1 MTSQTKKF
9 DICIIGAGPGG
20 YVAAIR
26 AAQLGLKVGI
36 VEANHLGGICLNW
49 GCIPTKAL
57 LKSSEVNHL
66 LHNLDQFGF
75 SAEKIKFDFTKIIE
89 RSRAVSKRLSGGIA
103 GLMKKNK
110 IEVIDGFAKF
120 LDSKKI
126 SVTKSDSTG
135 SPYLG
140 GFERKE
146 NDLNGHFQRE
156 GERVSG
162 AMGVHTTIEAAYFVI
177 ATGARARVIAG
188 MEPDVENIWTY
199 REAMTPKALP
209 KSLLVVGSG
218 AIGAEFASFYRNM
231 GAEVTLIEM
240 AENILPVED
249 EEISKLARKSFEK
262 QGIKIHT
269 SAALKSLK
277 KGKGEVTAIVEIGG
291 KLEELKAEKVIMAVG
306 IVANVENLGLEKTK
320 VKIDKGR
327 VDVNGYLETSDANI
341 FAIGDVA
348 GAPWLAHKASHEGTI
363 AAEKI
368 ASKLGKYD
376 GKKIHAIKKDNIPGC
391 TYSMPQIASVG
402 ITEKKAK
409 ELGKKIKVGRF
420 PYMANGKAIAMGE
433 TDGLIK
439 VIFDEKTGE
448 LLGAH
453 LIGAEVTEM
462 IQGYV
467 IAKQAELTEEDL
479 MHTIFAHPT
488 MSEMMHEAVLD
499 AYGKVI
505 HF

>member
-1 MTSQTKKF
+1 MTISAKKF
-9 DICIIGAGPGG
+9 DVCVIGAGPGG

-57 LKSSEVNHL
+57 LKSAEVNHL
-66 LHNLDQFGF
+66 LHNLDGFGF
-75 SAEKIKFDFTKIIE
+75 SAKDIEFDFAKIVE
-89 RSRAVSKRLSGGIA
+89 RSRAVSKRLTGGIA

-110 IEVIDGFAKF
+110 IEVVDGFAKF
-120 LDSKKI
+120 LDAKKI
-126 SVTKSDSTG
+126 SVSQN
-135 SPYLG
+135 
-140 GFERKE
+140 EKE
-146 NDLNGHFQRE
+146 VAQ
-156 GERVSG
+156 V
-162 AMGVHTTIEAAYFVI
+162 EATYFII
-177 ATGARARVIAG
+177 ATGARARVIPG
-188 MEPDVENIWTY
+188 MEPDAENIWTY
-199 REAMTPKALP
+199 REAMIPKALP
-209 KSLLVVGSG
+209 KSILVVGSG
-218 AIGAEFASFYRNM
+218 AIGSEFASFYKNM
-231 GAEVTLIEM
+231 GSEVTLIEM

-249 EEISKLARKSFEK
+249 EEISKIARKSFEK

-277 KGKGEVTAIVEIGG
+277 KGKGSVTATIEING
-291 KLEELKAEKVIMAVG
+291 KSEEITAEKVIMAVG
-306 IVANVENLGLEKTK
+306 IVANIENIGLEKTK
-320 VKIDKGR
+320 VKTDKGR
-327 VDVNGYLETSDANI
+327 IIANNYLETSEPNI
-341 FAIGDVA
+341 FAIGDVV

-368 ASKLGKYD
+368 ASKLNKYD
-376 GKKIHAIKKDNIPGC
+376 AKKVHPIKVENIPGC

-402 ITEKKAK
+402 LTEKKA
-409 ELGKKIKVGRF
+409 LAAGKKIKVGRF
-420 PYMANGKAIAMGE
+420 PYMANGKAIAAGE
-433 TDGLIK
+433 TEGLIK

>member
-1 MTSQTKKF
+1 MFGTERMTKKF
-9 DICIIGAGPGG
+9 DLCVIGAGPGG

-66 LHNLDQFGF
+66 LHNLDAYGF
-75 SAEKIKFDFTKIIE
+75 SAENIKFDFTKIIE
-89 RSRAVSKRLSGGIA
+89 RSRSVSKRLSTGIA

-110 IEVIDGFAKF
+110 IEVVDGFAKF
-120 LDSKKI
+120 LDNKRILVSKDEKE
-126 SVTKSDSTG
+126 VT
-135 SPYLG
+135 
-140 GFERKE
+140 
-146 NDLNGHFQRE
+146 Q
-156 GERVSG
+156 V
-162 AMGVHTTIEAAYFVI
+162 EAEYFII
-177 ATGARARVIAG
+177 ATGARARIIPN
-188 MEPDVENIWTY
+188 MEPDSENIWTY
-199 REAMTPKALP
+199 REAMIPKTLP

-218 AIGAEFASFYRNM
+218 AIGIEFASFYRNM
-231 GAEVTLIEM
+231 GSEVTIIEM

-269 SAALKSLK
+269 SATLKSLK
-277 KGKGEVTAIVEIGG
+277 KDKGEIIANIEVNGKIEEI
-291 KLEELKAEKVIMAVG
+291 KTEKAIMAVG

-320 VKIDKGR
+320 VKLDKGHIQT
-327 VDVNGYLETSDANI
+327 NQYLETAEANI
-341 FAIGDVA
+341 SAIGDVVD
-348 GAPWLAHKASHEGTI
+348 GPWLAHKASHEGVI

-376 GKKIHAIKKDNIPGC
+376 AKKIHPIKKENIPGC
-391 TYSMPQIASVG
+391 TYSMPQIASIG
-402 ITEKKAK
+402 LTEKKAK
-409 ELGKKIKVGRF
+409 EAGKKIKVGRF
-420 PYMANGKAIAMGE
+420 PYMANGKAIAAGE

>member
-1 MTSQTKKF
+1 MTTQAKKF
-9 DICIIGAGPGG
+9 DLCVIGAGPGG

-66 LHNLDQFGF
+66 LHNLDSFGF
-75 SAEKIKFDFTKIIE
+75 SAEKVKFDFAKIVE
-89 RSRAVSKRLSGGIA
+89 RSRAVSKRLTGGIA

-110 IEVIDGFAKF
+110 IEVVDGFAKF
-120 LDSKKI
+120 LDAKKI
-126 SVTKSDSTG
+126 SVTKD
-135 SPYLG
+135 
-140 GFERKE
+140 
-146 NDLNGHFQRE
+146 
-156 GERVSG
+156 G
-162 AMGVHTTIEAAYFVI
+162 AEVAQIEATYFIV
-177 ATGARARVIAG
+177 ATGARARVIPG

-209 KSLLVVGSG
+209 ESLIVVGSG
-218 AIGAEFASFYRNM
+218 AIGSEFASFYRNM
-231 GAEVTLIEM
+231 GSQVTLIEM

-249 EEISKLARKSFEK
+249 EEVSKIVRKSFEK
-262 QGIKIHT
+262 QGIKVVT
-269 SAALKSLK
+269 SAALKALK
-277 KGKGEVTAIVEIGG
+277 KGKGSVTATVEVAG
-291 KLEELKAEKVIMAVG
+291 KTEELTAEKVIMAVG

-320 VKIDKGR
+320 VKLDKGR
-327 VDVNGYLETSDANI
+327 IIANGYLETADANI
-341 FAIGDVA
+341 FAIGDVV
-348 GAPWLAHKASHEGTI
+348 GAPWLAHKASHEGVI

-376 GKKIHAIKKDNIPGC
+376 AKKVHPIKVENIPGC
-391 TYSMPQIASVG
+391 TYSMPQVASVG

-409 ELGKKIKVGRF
+409 ELGKKVKIGRF
-420 PYMANGKAIAMGE
+420 PYMANGKAIAAGE
-433 TDGLIK
+433 TEGLIK

-453 LIGAEVTEM
+453 LVGAEVTEM

>member
-1 MTSQTKKF
+1 MTKKF
-9 DICIIGAGPGG
+9 DLCIIGAGPGG

-26 AAQLGLKVGI
+26 ASQLGLKVAI

-57 LKSSEVNHL
+57 LRSSEINHL

-75 SAEKIKFDFTKIIE
+75 SAQNIQHDFAKIIE
-89 RSRAVSKRLSGGIA
+89 RSRAVSKRLSSGVA

-110 IEVIDGFAKF
+110 IEVFDGYGKF
-120 LDSKKI
+120 LDAKKI
-126 SVTKSDSTG
+126 SVTKDS
-135 SPYLG
+135 
-140 GFERKE
+140 KE
-146 NDLNGHFQRE
+146 IEQ
-156 GERVSG
+156 
-162 AMGVHTTIEAAYFVI
+162 IEASYFIV

-188 MEPDVENIWTY
+188 MEPDGENIWTY
-199 REAMTPKALP
+199 REAMTAKALP
-209 KSLLVVGSG
+209 KSLIVVGSG
-218 AIGAEFASFYRNM
+218 AIGSEFASFYRNM
-231 GAEVTLIEM
+231 GAEVTLVEM

-262 QGIKIHT
+262 QGIKILT
-269 SAALKSLK
+269 SASLKALKV
-277 KGKGEVTAIVEIGG
+277 GKGEVVASIEIAGKVEEI
-291 KLEELKAEKVIMAVG
+291 KAEKVIMAVG

-320 VKIDKGR
+320 IKTDKGR
-327 VDVNGYLETSDANI
+327 IETNGYMETVEANI

-348 GAPWLAHKASHEGTI
+348 GAPWLAHKASHEGI
-363 AAEKI
+363 ISAEKI
-368 ASKLGKYD
+368 ASKMGKYD
-376 GKKIHAIKKDNIPGC
+376 AKKVHPIKKENIPGC
-391 TYSMPQIASVG
+391 TYSMPQIASLG
-402 ITEKKAK
+402 LTEKKAK
-409 ELGKKIKVGRF
+409 ESGKKIKIGRF
-420 PYMANGKAIAMGE
+420 PYLANGKAIAMGE
-433 TDGLIK
+433 TEGLIK

-462 IQGYV
+462 IQGFV

-488 MSEMMHEAVLD
+488 LSEMMHEAVLD
-499 AYGKVI
+499 ADGKVI

>member
-1 MTSQTKKF
+1 MNKKF
-9 DICIIGAGPGG
+9 DLCVIGAGPGG

-66 LHNLDQFGF
+66 LHNLDSFGF
-75 SAEKIKFDFTKIIE
+75 SAEKVTFDFAKIVE
-89 RSRAVSKRLSGGIA
+89 RSRAVSKRLSSGIS

-126 SVTKSDSTG
+126 SVSKVAEG
-135 SPYLG
+135 SAYLG
-140 GFERKE
+140 G
-146 NDLNGHFQRE
+146 LNE
-156 GERVSG
+156 SASA
-162 AMGVHTTIEAAYFVI
+162 AMEAHTEIEANYFII
-177 ATGARARVIAG
+177 ATGARARVISG
-188 MEPDVENIWTY
+188 MEPDGENIWTY

-218 AIGAEFASFYRNM
+218 AIGSEFASFYRNM

-262 QGIKIHT
+262 QGIKVIT

-277 KGKGEVTAIVEIGG
+277 TQKNSVTATVEIDG
-291 KLEELKAEKVIMAVG
+291 KATELTAEKVIMAVG
-306 IVANVENLGLEKTK
+306 IVANIENIGLEKTK
-320 VKIDKGR
+320 VKQDKGR
-327 VDVNGYLETSDANI
+327 IVANGYLETADAHI
-341 FAIGDVA
+341 FAIGDVV

-368 ASKLGKYD
+368 ASKMGKYD
-376 GKKIHAIKKDNIPGC
+376 AKKVHPIKIENIPGC

-402 ITEKKAK
+402 LTEKKA
-409 ELGKKIKVGRF
+409 LAAGKKIKIGRF
-420 PYMANGKAIAMGE
+420 PYMANGKAIAAGE
-433 TDGLIK
+433 TEGLIK